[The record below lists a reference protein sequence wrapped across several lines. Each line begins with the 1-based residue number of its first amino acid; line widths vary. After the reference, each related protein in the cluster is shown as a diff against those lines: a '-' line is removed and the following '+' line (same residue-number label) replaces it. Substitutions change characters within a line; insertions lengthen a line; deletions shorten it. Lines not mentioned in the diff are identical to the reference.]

1 MSPVLFEWGSLK
13 FHAYPTM
20 LAIAFLTTT
29 FLAVRDLNRLD
40 PPVRATTH
48 GGLAAFLG
56 GLIGAKAFWIL
67 QYDDPSKIWQ
77 AVLFWTSGFVFY
89 GGFIG
94 AIGAVLVY
102 VLYNRL
108 PVLRTADVCA
118 PYLALG
124 EAITRV
130 GCFLTGCC
138 WGRPTALPWAVQFP
152 KASWAHWYMR
162 NMSHELTQADPLTP
176 ALHPTQLYMCLGL
189 LLVVFPLLLYASRK
203 PHFRGAVALMYLFSY
218 GILRFTVEVFRGD
231 SGHPALGMTLSQ
243 LISLGLSMCSLVAF
257 TLIKSTILAPRPDNP
272 EIERTEQKNTW

>member
-1 MSPVLFEWGSLK
+1 MRPVLFEWGALK

-40 PPVRATTH
+40 PPIRATTH
-48 GGLAAFLG
+48 GGLFAILG

-67 QYDDPSKIWQ
+67 QYGDPSKIWQ

-89 GGFIG
+89 GGLIG

-102 VLYNRL
+102 VLYNKL
-108 PVLRTADVCA
+108 PILRSADVCA

-138 WGRPTALPWAVQFP
+138 WGRQTTLPWAVHFP
-152 KASWAHWYMR
+152 KASSVHWYMR
-162 NMSHELTQADPLTP
+162 NTSHELTQADLLTP

-189 LLVVFPLLLYASRK
+189 LLVVFPVLLYASRK
-203 PHFRGAVALMYLFSY
+203 PHFRGAIALLYLFLY
-218 GILRFTVEVFRGD
+218 GVQRFTVEVFRGD

-243 LISLGLSMCSLVAF
+243 LISLGLAVFSLVVV
-257 TLIKSTILAPRPDNP
+257 TLIKSTIFVQTPTNSPIKIPQD
-272 EIERTEQKNTW
+272 

>member
-1 MSPVLFEWGSLK
+1 MRPVLFEWHSLK

-20 LAIAFLTTT
+20 LAIAFLATT

-40 PPVRATTH
+40 PPIRATTH
-48 GGLAAFLG
+48 GGLFAILG

-67 QYDDPSKIWQ
+67 QYGDPAKIWQ

-89 GGFIG
+89 GGLIG
-94 AIGAVLVY
+94 AIGAVLAY
-102 VLYNRL
+102 VLYNKL
-108 PVLRTADVCA
+108 PILRCADVCA

-138 WGRPTALPWAVQFP
+138 WGRPTALPWGVQFP
-152 KASWAHWYMR
+152 KASSAHWYMR
-162 NMSHELTQADPLTP
+162 NMSNELTQADSLTP

-189 LLVVFPLLLYASRK
+189 LLIVFPVLLYTSRK
-203 PHFRGAVALMYLFSY
+203 PHFRGAVALQYLFLY
-218 GILRFTVEVFRGD
+218 GVLRFTVEVFRGD

-243 LISLGLSMCSLVAF
+243 LISLGMAVFSLVAL
-257 TLIKSTILAPRPDNP
+257 TLIKSTIFVGTPATAPVQKSPD
-272 EIERTEQKNTW
+272 